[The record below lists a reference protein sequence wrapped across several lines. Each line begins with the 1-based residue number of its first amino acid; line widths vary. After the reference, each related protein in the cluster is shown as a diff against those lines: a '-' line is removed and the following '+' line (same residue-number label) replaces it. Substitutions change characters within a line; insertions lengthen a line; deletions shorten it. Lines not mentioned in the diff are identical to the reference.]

1 MYQDLDDIVFEDRHK
16 AYGAYEFRKHYE
28 FTLTK
33 ALVVGMFIF
42 LIIFF
47 VPASIIKSPK
57 KTAVNSE
64 RIIPVELT
72 EMRIN
77 YGDNRN
83 GKGAEEPKEEEG
95 SPAPIVEKK
104 EEKEIVTEVARVSKE
119 KVDKDI
125 PENTVPI
132 PTRTKNPPVATKK
145 SNDKTNASA
154 VANSTK
160 TTTGKTNAKGDIK
173 KENASGDGRGN
184 AAIGN
189 LLKGRG
195 TKSGSQG
202 NGNGP
207 GNYGDPLGGDGDG
220 NSLIGIDRKLIG
232 FIPGTM
238 GRGGAQP
245 NHDCSASG
253 SITISYTVDKSG
265 NVTSARRQ
273 SGVSDP
279 CVVRTATSWV
289 KQYVKAEAASVS
301 SKGTYKIVF

>member
-16 AYGAYEFRKHYE
+16 AYGAYAFRKHYD

-33 ALVVGMFIF
+33 ALVVGIFIF
-42 LIIFF
+42 LIFF
-47 VPASIIKSPK
+47 FIPASFIKTPQ
-57 KTAVNSE
+57 KTAVDSE

-83 GKGAEEPKEEEG
+83 GKGIEEPKKEEG
-95 SPAPIVEKK
+95 SHAPETEKK
-104 EEKEIVTEVARVSKE
+104 EEKETVTEVAKASKE
-119 KVDKDI
+119 KVEKDI

-132 PTRTKNPPVATKK
+132 PTRIKNSPVAAKK
-145 SNDKTNASA
+145 SEIKNNA
-154 VANSTK
+154 VAVNSTK
-160 TTTGKTNAKGDIK
+160 TVTKNTSTKGDIK
-173 KENASGDGRGN
+173 KENAAGDGRGN

-195 TKSGSQG
+195 AKSGSQG
-202 NGNGP
+202 NGNGS

-220 NSLIGIDRKLIG
+220 NSLIGIDRKLVG

-238 GRGGAQP
+238 GRGGSQP
-245 NHDCSASG
+245 SHDCTANG

-265 NVTSARRQ
+265 KVTSARRQ
-273 SGVSDP
+273 SGNSDP
-279 CVVRTATSWV
+279 CIMNTAIGWV
-289 KQYVKAEAASVS
+289 KQYVKAESANVS

>member
-1 MYQDLDDIVFEDRHK
+1 MYQDLDDIIFEDRHK
-16 AYGAYEFRKHYE
+16 AYGAYEYRKHYD

-33 ALVVGMFIF
+33 ALVVGIFIF
-42 LIIFF
+42 SILFCI
-47 VPASIIKSPK
+47 PASFIKSK
-57 KTAVNSE
+57 KITAVNSE
-64 RIIPVELT
+64 NIIPVELT

-83 GKGAEEPKEEEG
+83 GKDIEEPKEEEG

-104 EEKEIVTEVARVSKE
+104 EEKEIVTEVEKTSKE
-119 KVDKDI
+119 KAEKDI
-125 PENTVPI
+125 PENVVPT
-132 PTRTKNPPVATKK
+132 PTRTKNPPVTSKK
-145 SNDKTNASA
+145 SNEKSNSP
-154 VANSTK
+154 VIANSTK
-160 TTTGKTNAKGDIK
+160 NTAGKSNAKGDIK
-173 KENASGDGRGN
+173 KENATGDGKGN

-202 NGNGP
+202 NGTGP

-220 NSLIGIDRKLIG
+220 TSLIGVDRKLIG

-245 NHDCSASG
+245 NHECSASG

-265 NVTSARRQ
+265 KVTSARRL

-279 CVVRTATSWV
+279 CVSSTATNWV
-289 KQYVKAEAASVS
+289 KQYVKAESS
-301 SKGTYKIVF
+301 NTTSKGTYKIVF